1 MDLYVSNLGDEITDE
16 SLRAI
21 FATHGEVNS
30 YQIIKHHLTGQS
42 RGFAFID
49 MPNESEAQ
57 RAMEKIDGTVVNGR
71 NVSVKQAA
79 PAPEP
84 KSGFID
90 RLRNL

>member
-30 YQIIKHHLTGQS
+30 YKIIKHQDTGRS

-49 MPNESEAQ
+49 MPNDTEAQ
-57 RAMEKIDGTVVNGR
+57 KAMQKIDGTVVNGR
-71 NVSVKQAA
+71 NLSVKQAM
-79 PAPEP
+79 PNGSNSRQPN
-84 KSGFID
+84 F
-90 RLRNL
+90 